1 MSKDL
6 DTAYIQIGIALQ
18 AVDRAQQHLTDYPD
32 ERTALLGLYDQLEV
46 LRFAVSSMRGTD

>member
-18 AVDRAQQHLTDYPD
+18 AVDRAQQHLTDCPD

-46 LRFAVSSMRGTD
+46 LRFAVASMRGTD

>member
-1 MSKDL
+1 MNKDI
-6 DTAYIQIGIALQ
+6 DIACEQIGNALR
-18 AVDRAQQHLTDYPD
+18 AVDIAQQHLTDCPD